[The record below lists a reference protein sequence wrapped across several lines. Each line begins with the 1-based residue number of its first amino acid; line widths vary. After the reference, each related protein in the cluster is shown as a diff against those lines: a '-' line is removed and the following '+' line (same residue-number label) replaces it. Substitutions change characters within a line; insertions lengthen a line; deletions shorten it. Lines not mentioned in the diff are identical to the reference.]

1 MQETR
6 EYTTLDFFFSL
17 PLSFSFR
24 LSYFAHEIVTLN
36 IQVTKTK
43 ERALQ
48 LHYKYFLLR
57 FSILQELY
65 FPLFRVKDIK
75 L

>member
-17 PLSFSFR
+17 SLF

-57 FSILQELY
+57 FSILQQLY

>member
-1 MQETR
+1 MQEAR
-6 EYTTLDFFFSL
+6 EYTTLDFFFL
-17 PLSFSFR
+17 PLPFFLFFR
-24 LSYFAHEIVTLN
+24 PSYFAHEMITLN

-43 ERALQ
+43 ERAFQ
-48 LHYKYFLLR
+48 LHCKYFLLLP
-57 FSILQELY
+57 FY

>member
-6 EYTTLDFFFSL
+6 EYTTLDFFLFSL
-17 PLSFSFR
+17 SLSFR